1 MCECVGLESAER
13 RWFGA
18 NGLGVTVT
26 KGWIVPKEIM
36 FIWLFYCYMPFIKI
50 FWFRFIFSFAFLL
63 LFTQMEKLKLDY
75 KFLCEEQKCGKK
87 EIKSFV

>member
-1 MCECVGLESAER
+1 VCECVGLESAER

-36 FIWLFYCYMPFIKI
+36 FIWLFYCYMPFI
-50 FWFRFIFSFAFLL
+50 FCCLFLL
-63 LFTQMEKLKLDY
+63 LALFLFTQMEKLKLDY
-75 KFLCEEQKCGKK
+75 KIVLWEEQKK
-87 EIKSFV
+87 EIKSLI